1 MATNMATA
9 ARSETNLTLTREF
22 NFPRDL
28 VWTAW
33 TEPEHIAQWFGP
45 EGFATR
51 VEEYDLKSG
60 GRFKYVMIGPDGK
73 EYPGVSV
80 FKEVSPKD
88 RIVAVDDFGDSY
100 KAENPDVPSSMEVTE
115 TFEELGKRTKVKIS
129 IEHASAEDKKKHE
142 EMGVVDGWG
151 STLDKLDKHLAAMAK

>member
-1 MATNMATA
+1 MATA
-9 ARSETNLTLTREF
+9 ARSETNLTITREF

-45 EGFATR
+45 EGFSTR
-51 VEEYDLKSG
+51 VEEYEFKTG

-88 RIVAVDDFGDSY
+88 RIVATDDFGDNFKSD
-100 KAENPDVPSSMEVTE
+100 KADLPSAMVVTE
-115 TFEELGKRTKVKIS
+115 SFEDLGARTKVTIS
-129 IEHASAEDKKKHE
+129 IDHASAEDKRKHE
-142 EMGVVDGWG
+142 EMGVVAGWG
-151 STLDKLDKHLAAMAK
+151 STLDKLEKHLATLG

>member
-1 MATNMATA
+1 MATA
-9 ARSETNLTLTREF
+9 ARSGTNLTLTREF
-22 NFPRDL
+22 DFPRDL

-45 EGFATR
+45 EGFTTR
-51 VEEYDLKSG
+51 VEEYEFRSG

-88 RIVAVDDFGDSY
+88 RIVATDDFSDNY
-100 KAENPDVPSSMEVTE
+100 MEKNPDLPSGMVVTE
-115 TFEELGKRTKVKIS
+115 TFEDLGAARTKVTIS
-129 IEHASAEDKKKHE
+129 IDHASAEDMQKHE
-142 EMGVVDGWG
+142 EMGVVAGWG
-151 STLDKLDKHLAAMAK
+151 STLDKLEKYLASLK

>member
-1 MATNMATA
+1 MATA
-9 ARSETNLTLTREF
+9 ARSETNLTITREF

-45 EGFATR
+45 EGFSTR
-51 VEEYDLKSG
+51 VEEYEFKTG

-88 RIVAVDDFGDSY
+88 RIVATDDFGDNFKSD
-100 KAENPDVPSSMEVTE
+100 KADLPSAMVVTE
-115 TFEELGKRTKVKIS
+115 SFEDLGARTKVTIS
-129 IEHASAEDKKKHE
+129 IDHASAEDKRKHE
-142 EMGVVDGWG
+142 EMGVVAGWG
-151 STLDKLDKHLAAMAK
+151 STLDKLEKHLASIQK